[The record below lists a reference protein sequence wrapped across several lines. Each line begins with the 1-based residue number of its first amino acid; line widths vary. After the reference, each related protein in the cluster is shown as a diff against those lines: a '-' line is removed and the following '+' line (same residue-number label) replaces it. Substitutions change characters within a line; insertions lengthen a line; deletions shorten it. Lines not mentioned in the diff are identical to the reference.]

1 MFLQKE
7 LYGKRSN
14 LEEKKEKGSNMNIQ
28 NNPIYRSEIKEA
40 SALPINW
47 SLLSGKTVLFT
58 GATGMIASVMIDIL
72 MYRNQNL
79 ADNEQGVHVIAVSRN
94 EEKAKKRFVVYWDSK
109 YFTYLSHDITMPLP
123 ELGTIHYILHA
134 ASNTH
139 PRAYATDPIGTI
151 TANVQGTYQL
161 LEYASIHNCERFFF
175 FSSVEIYGENKND
188 VDKFDESYLGYI
200 DCNTTRAGYPESKR
214 LGESLCNAYAVQKGQ
229 EFIIGRFSRVYGP
242 TMAVDDS
249 KAIAQFIRKAVAGE
263 DIVLKSEGNQLY
275 SYTYVV
281 DAATAA
287 LYVLLHGENGSAI
300 NIADRDS
307 DIALKDLAGYLAKE
321 AGMKVIFELPDQVE
335 KAGYSTAT
343 KALLDSTKI
352 EQLGWKAKTGIADGL
367 AKTVQILRTQT
378 D

>member
-1 MFLQKE
+1 ME
-7 LYGKRSN
+7 L
-14 LEEKKEKGSNMNIQ
+14 IT
-28 NNPIYRSEIKEA
+28 NPIYQSDIQRASE
-40 SALPINW
+40 LPINW

-79 ADNEQGVHVIAVSRN
+79 LNNEQGVHIIAVSRN
-94 EEKAKKRFVVYWDSK
+94 EEKAKKRFGAYWDSE
-109 YFTYLSHDITMPLP
+109 YFTYLSHDIIKPLP
-123 ELGTIHYILHA
+123 ELGTVHYILHA

-161 LEYASIHNCERFFF
+161 LEYAAIHNCERFFF
-175 FSSVEIYGENKND
+175 FSSVEIYGENRND
-188 VDKFDESYLGYI
+188 VDKFEESYLGYI

-214 LGESLCNAYAVQKGQ
+214 LGESLCNAYAAQKGQ
-229 EFIIGRFSRVYGP
+229 KFVIGRFSRVYGP
-242 TMAVDDS
+242 TMAGDDS
-249 KAIAQFIRKAVAGE
+249 KAIAQFIRKAAAGE

-287 LYVLLHGENGSAI
+287 FYLLMYGENGSAI
-300 NIADRDS
+300 NIADRES
-307 DIALKDLAGYLAKE
+307 DIALKDLAGHLAK
-321 AGMKVIFELPDQVE
+321 GSGTKVVFELPDQVE

-343 KALLDSTKI
+343 KALLDSAKI
-352 EQLGWKAKTGIADGL
+352 EQLGWKAQTSIADGL
-367 AKTVQILRTQT
+367 AKTVQILRTRP

>member
-1 MFLQKE
+1 
-7 LYGKRSN
+7 
-14 LEEKKEKGSNMNIQ
+14 MNIQ

-40 SALPINW
+40 SELPINW

-94 EEKAKKRFVVYWDSK
+94 EEKAKKRFGVYWDSK

-188 VDKFDESYLGYI
+188 VDKFEESYLGYI
-200 DCNTTRAGYPESKR
+200 NCNTTRAGYPESKR

-263 DIVLKSEGNQLY
+263 DIILKSEGNQLY

-287 LYVLLHGENGSAI
+287 LYILLHGENGSAI

-367 AKTVQILRTQT
+367 AKTVQILRTQI